1 MIINCEASLL
11 FHKSPCLFDDT
22 GFPKFHSH
30 YFLIDDEFRHRRSCL
45 ARTLFLSSQDEEN
58 AQLNLKIKEIE
69 EGRAKLQ
76 KTTNIQR
83 TQIEKHK
90 ALANEAERKCE
101 VLQLQVSALN
111 KVSRRSMK
119 NLFP

>member
-1 MIINCEASLL
+1 M
-11 FHKSPCLFDDT
+11 
-22 GFPKFHSH
+22 
-30 YFLIDDEFRHRRSCL
+30 
-45 ARTLFLSSQDEEN
+45 SSQDEEN